1 MMEGLNWRKSSHSGN
16 SGGNCAEVATLPGAA
31 FVRDSKNPDG
41 PCLAFGRLA
50 WEAFAASLRAGE
62 RR

>member
-1 MMEGLNWRKSSHSGN
+1 MEGMNWRKSNYSGN
-16 SGGNCAEVATLPGAA
+16 SGGNCAEVATLPGAV

-41 PCLAFGRLA
+41 PRLAFGHSV

-62 RR
+62 RH